1 VRRSSDRVVVHHQE
15 GMGPLRTERELGPGS
30 YTIEI
35 ATAGGFHGLAT
46 FAVPSETP
54 IVVRLAR
61 R

>member
-1 VRRSSDRVVVHHQE
+1 
-15 GMGPLRTERELGPGS
+15 MGPLRTHRELGPGS

-35 ATAGGFHGLAT
+35 TTAGGFHGLAT